1 MWLYEELV
9 AASDTQQAVE
19 GCNGAVLLISSYR
32 LTATDREGI
41 VINGLSSSC
50 CRGLSS

>member
-9 AASDTQQAVE
+9 AATDTQQAVE
-19 GCNGAVLLISSYR
+19 GCNGVLLISSYR